1 MENIRIYEVEY
12 WKKKKETINQSN
24 NDVIYTMRVGHYE
37 KFDRMFPLFIDM
49 SKDVYDKLLTD
60 EYYLMPSCTIDC
72 PFIVHDGEDHI
83 VPIVKPTLEVKNHK
97 IRTKQKKY

>member
-1 MENIRIYEVEY
+1 MENIYIYKVEY
-12 WKKKKETINQSN
+12 WKKKNETINLNN
-24 NDVIYTMRVGHYE
+24 NDIIYTMRVGHYE
-37 KFDRMFPLFIDM
+37 KFDRMFPIFIDM

-83 VPIVKPTLEVKNHK
+83 VPIVKPALEAKNH
-97 IRTKQKKY
+97 IARTKQKKY